1 MTAPYLA
8 LNEPLNKESEPRSG
22 FYNRKALVVLALL
35 SGVGGVA
42 LWNQLAG
49 GEPLST
55 IAMFSVFT
63 QPAKAAQTMQRAGA
77 WSSMQG
83 SWRPMMQPASVSQ
96 PMWPTS
102 SQPFLRQ
109 VSAEAEAKAAAKPKP
124 KPKPTPPPF
133 SEEAWLKELEAQLEK
148 KDTLIKFGG
157 GTGGLLRKAREEES
171 YIMTWKNPKGETVFE
186 MPTGGAAVMNAGDNM
201 MFLARKEYGIALG
214 NAFRKKFKIKDYR
227 IFRRLPNGEIQ
238 FIHPADG
245 VFPEKAN
252 PGRKGANQEAGSILQ
267 NSKP

>member
-1 MTAPYLA
+1 
-8 LNEPLNKESEPRSG
+8 
-22 FYNRKALVVLALL
+22 
-35 SGVGGVA
+35 
-42 LWNQLAG
+42 
-49 GEPLST
+49 
-55 IAMFSVFT
+55 
-63 QPAKAAQTMQRAGA
+63 
-77 WSSMQG
+77 
-83 SWRPMMQPASVSQ
+83 
-96 PMWPTS
+96 MWPTR
-102 SQPFLRQ
+102 SQQFLQ
-109 VSAEAEAKAAAKPKP
+109 PVQAEAAAKPKP
-124 KPKPTPPPF
+124 KPKPTAPPF